1 MGKAPTYDHSC
12 INLLRLFVSCGP
24 RVTKLSNLVVVAPI
38 DLCFCTMIS
47 TGKIFPPLPH
57 KMFSSSWVEN
67 ALFHTQQR
75 WCREIHFRK
84 SRAIPKLNPKKAPT
98 CFELTVVLLPAPS
111 QYGTIQPSRDVG
123 LVAIFGAVS
132 RSPTIQ
138 TRRSSLAKILII
150 LFALAYKSVCV
161 CVCVCM
167 YICMCVNKLA

>member
-1 MGKAPTYDHSC
+1 M
-12 INLLRLFVSCGP
+12 
-24 RVTKLSNLVVVAPI
+24 TKLSNLVVVAPI

-47 TGKIFPPLPH
+47 TGKISKPTSAQNVFLKLRW
-57 KMFSSSWVEN
+57 KMLYSI
-67 ALFHTQQR
+67 QQR

-111 QYGTIQPSRDVG
+111 QCGTIQPSRDVG

-138 TRRSSLAKILII
+138 TRRSSLPKILII

-161 CVCVCM
+161 SVCVCVCAYVCM
-167 YICMCVNKLA
+167 YICMRVNKLA